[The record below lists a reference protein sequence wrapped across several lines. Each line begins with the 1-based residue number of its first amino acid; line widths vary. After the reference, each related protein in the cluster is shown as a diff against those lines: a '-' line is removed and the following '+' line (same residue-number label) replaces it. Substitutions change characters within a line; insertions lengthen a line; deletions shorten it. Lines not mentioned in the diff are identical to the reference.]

1 MKAEPACAAPHTH
14 THAMVKASLPLFW
27 LWANPMLNETIIKLP
42 TFFKAT
48 GVFVSRIRMQI
59 RMGTVDPD
67 QGV

>member
-1 MKAEPACAAPHTH
+1 
-14 THAMVKASLPLFW
+14 MVKAALPLFW

-59 RMGTVDPD
+59 RMGNVDPD